1 MKIWIV
7 MWSDRHTDMGVFP
20 FTTEEAAVEWAKA
33 RASEELK
40 ASAPLQ
46 YPGDSILDDA
56 KMMATWTP
64 FYCTYSDEGDCI
76 CVISRT
82 LDLGTGE

>member
-7 MWSDRHTDMGVFP
+7 MWSDHHTDMGVYP
-20 FTTEEAAVEWAKA
+20 FTTEEAAVKWAKA
-33 RASEELK
+33 RAAEELQ
-40 ASAPLQ
+40 ASAYLLH
-46 YPGDSILDDA
+46 PGDSIKDDA
-56 KMMATWTP
+56 AMMADWTP

-76 CVISRT
+76 YVISRH